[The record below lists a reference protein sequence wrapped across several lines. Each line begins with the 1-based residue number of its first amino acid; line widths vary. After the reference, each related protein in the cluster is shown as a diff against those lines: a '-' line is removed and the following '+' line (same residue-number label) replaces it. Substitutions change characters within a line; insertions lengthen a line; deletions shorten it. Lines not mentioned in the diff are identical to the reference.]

1 MPAISLSLNEEQI
14 HALLSRFP
22 ASAFTETGPY
32 MRSRVKAEGCVIT
45 VYTSGKAVF
54 QGPRADEYARPFRTV
69 PFFTE
74 DEAGSDEVGTG
85 DYFGP
90 IAVCAV
96 LARENDAKFLKD
108 IAAHDSKQISDTVI
122 RETVPKILARVPYSL
137 CLLSPE
143 KYNEVQPSNNMN
155 RIKAR
160 LHNMCYRNLKKKYG
174 PLPGKIVI
182 DQFTPEHLYYRYLEG
197 EPEIIRGIT
206 FETKAEDKYL
216 SVGAA
221 SMIARFAFLQAMDR
235 MSETYGTEFP
245 KGAGAAVDEFAADF
259 VKKYGKDEL
268 RKTAKLNFAN
278 TKKLPE

>member
-1 MPAISLSLNEEQI
+1 MV
-14 HALLSRFP
+14 
-22 ASAFTETGPY
+22 G
-32 MRSRVKAEGCVIT
+32 
-45 VYTSGKAVF
+45 GKAWLAFDAV
-54 QGPRADEYARPFRTV
+54 EYKGIDRL
-69 PFFTE
+69 
-74 DEAGSDEVGTG
+74 VGG
-85 DYFGP
+85 GRK
-90 IAVCAV
+90 
-96 LARENDAKFLKD
+96 LHKRRKRG
-108 IAAHDSKQISDTVI
+108 AAHSDD
-122 RETVPKILARVPYSL
+122 ARVPYSL

-245 KGAGAAVDEFAADF
+245 KGAGTAVDEFAADF